1 MQIASA
7 AQMNAARSH
16 PNLSRE
22 FLGTFKIGQILPIFH
37 DFLVPGDKFEV
48 KSKMFSRFLPL
59 AVPSYVKLNY
69 RTLTV
74 FVPYHQIVDGYESFM
89 ANQKLFKGQ
98 NNSLPFMKL
107 STWWL
112 LMSNSSLGV
121 AEVGEVESGN
131 KYDFI
136 YVPTSGASQS
146 FTLTAK
152 GRYYYK
158 VLQSLGLNMPYTYF
172 ENYSTEVTVNITPL
186 LAFAHAYNCYMS
198 YSPNYNTS
206 ALSALLESV
215 KRSPNHELNY
225 QELNTILSSILLTY
239 EESFV
244 SSCWAQPY
252 FSQNP
257 TVSVANTFNDL
268 SENVFKTGT
277 PQAVSYSNGNGSYLI
292 SSVAGSASNSTI
304 NAAQIRLLL
313 KFDDYFRRSNY
324 AGSKD
329 IEQIYSRLGV
339 KIDDYKTRYPYFLN
353 ESFQEVAIGDVTS
366 TADTDGAPIGAY
378 AGKAIG
384 SDNASFVFEC
394 KDYGMLVTLAWFAPK
409 PTYYLGI
416 DKEYFRKEPFDFYT
430 PELDQGFPS
439 AVNMLQVW
447 GRGNDSFG
455 NTYGYIELYSEY
467 LFPRDQIIGDFSR
480 FEDYL
485 PWHFGRNLD
494 AVPGNSLSAQ
504 SDTVIY
510 VPQTGGYF
518 ERIFNIADPEA
529 VDQDSIMTH
538 IDFSVRTSR
547 PMKDRVGKSGLGDG
561 NLDIPALGSQIN

>member
-1 MQIASA
+1 
-7 AQMNAARSH
+7 MNAARSH

-37 DFLVPGDKFEV
+37 DYLVPGDKFEV

-69 RTLTV
+69 RTLTL
-74 FVPYHQIVDGYESFM
+74 FVPYHQVVDGYESFM

-98 NNSLPFMKL
+98 NNSLPYFNIR
-107 STWWL
+107 SWWE
-112 LMSNSSLGV
+112 LMANNSYGV
-121 AEVGEVESGN
+121 AELGEVESGN

-136 YVPTSGASQS
+136 SYPVSGSATSY
-146 FTLTAK
+146 TLTAK
-152 GRYYYK
+152 GRYFYK
-158 VLQSLGLNMPYTYF
+158 ILQSLGLNMPYAFYY
-172 ENYSTEVTVNITPL
+172 NYSTDVVLTITPL

-206 ALSALLESV
+206 ALSALLESI
-215 KRSPNHELNY
+215 KRSPNH
-225 QELNTILSSILLTY
+225 QVTAAELNTILSSILLTY

-252 FSQNP
+252 FSQNA
-257 TVSVANTFNDL
+257 TVPANNSFNDL
-268 SENVFKTGT
+268 TENVPSDRNVT
-277 PQAVSYSNGNGSYLI
+277 YSVGYGSSLNVQNNQI
-292 SSVAGSASNSTI
+292 INS
-304 NAAQIRLLL
+304 AQIRLLL

-339 KIDDYKTRYPYFLN
+339 KIDDYKNRYPYFLN
-353 ESFQEVAIGDVTS
+353 ESFQEVAIGDITS
-366 TADTDGAPIGAY
+366 TADTEGAPIGAY

-416 DKEYFRKEPFDFYT
+416 DKEYFRRQPFDFYT

-439 AVNMLQVW
+439 PVNLLQVW
-447 GRGNDSFG
+447 SRGNDSIG
-455 NTYGYIELYSEY
+455 NTYGYTELYSEY
-467 LFPRDQIIGDFSR
+467 LYARDQIVGDFSR

-485 PWHFGRNLD
+485 PWHFGRDLDSVPLNNLT
-494 AVPGNSLSAQ
+494 AQ

-510 VPQTGGYF
+510 IPQTGGYF
-518 ERIFNIADPEA
+518 ERIFNISDPEG

-538 IDFSVRTSR
+538 IDFSVSTNR

-561 NLDIPALGSQIN
+561 SLDIPALGSQIN

>member
-7 AQMNAARSH
+7 AQMNGAHSH

-37 DFLVPGDKFEV
+37 EYLVPGDKFEV
-48 KSKMFSRFLPL
+48 RSKMFSRFLPL

-74 FVPYHQIVDGYESFM
+74 FVPYHQVVDGYESFM
-89 ANQKLFKGQ
+89 ANQKMFKGQ
-98 NNSLPFMKL
+98 NNTLPYFNIR
-107 STWWL
+107 SWWE
-112 LMSNSSLGV
+112 LMANDTFGV
-121 AEVGEVESGN
+121 AELGEVESGV
-131 KYDFI
+131 KYDFVS
-136 YVPTSGASQS
+136 YPVSGAATSY
-146 FTLTAK
+146 TLTAK
-152 GRYYYK
+152 GRYFYK
-158 VLQSLGLNMPYTYF
+158 ILQSLGLVMPYAFYY
-172 ENYSTEVTVNITPL
+172 NYSIDVVLNITPL

-206 ALSALLESV
+206 ALSSLLESI
-215 KRSPNHELNY
+215 KRSPNH
-225 QELNTILSSILLTY
+225 QVTASELNTILSSILLTY

-244 SSCWAQPY
+244 SSCWSQPY

-257 TVSVANTFNDL
+257 TVSVANTFSDV
-268 SENVFKTGT
+268 SEQVLKNLNPKDVI
-277 PQAVSYSNGNGSYLI
+277 YSSNSGSY
-292 SSVAGSASNSTI
+292 VPATANFNI
-304 NAAQIRLLL
+304 NAAQVRLLL

-366 TADTDGAPIGAY
+366 TADTEGAVIGAY

-416 DKEYFRKEPFDFYT
+416 DKEYFRRQPFDFYT

-439 AVNMLQVW
+439 AVNLLQVW
-447 GRGNDSFG
+447 SRGNDSIG
-455 NTYGYIELYSEY
+455 STYGYTELYSEY
-467 LFPRDQIIGDFSR
+467 LYPRDQIVGDFSR
-480 FEDYL
+480 FEDYS
-485 PWHFGRNLD
+485 PWHFGRDLD
-494 AVPGNSLSAQ
+494 TVSGSTLTAQ

-510 VPQTGGYF
+510 IPQTGGYF
-518 ERIFNIADPEA
+518 ERIFNIADPEG

>member
-1 MQIASA
+1 MNLHSMQVASA
-7 AQMNAARSH
+7 AQMNSARSH

-74 FVPYHQIVDGYESFM
+74 FVPYHQVVDGYESFM

-98 NNSLPFMKL
+98 NNTLPFMKL
-107 STWWL
+107 STWWM
-112 LMSNSSLGV
+112 LMSNESLGV
-121 AEVGEVESGN
+121 AEVGEVESGV
-131 KYDFI
+131 KYDFTF
-136 YVPTSGASQS
+136 VPTTGSAES

-152 GRYYYK
+152 GRYFNK
-158 VLQSLGLNMPYTYF
+158 VLQGLGLNMPYTYY
-172 ENYSTEVTVNITPL
+172 ENYSQDVTVNITPL

-206 ALSALLESV
+206 ALSSLLESI
-215 KRSPNHELNY
+215 KRSPNHEVNY
-225 QELNTILSSILLTY
+225 QELHTLLSSILLTY

-244 SSCWAQPY
+244 SSCWASPY
-252 FSQNP
+252 YSQNSA
-257 TVSVANTFNDL
+257 VSVSNQFYDL
-268 SENVFKTGT
+268 QESVIGTNPKNVNYT
-277 PQAVSYSNGNGSYLI
+277 
-292 SSVAGSASNSTI
+292 AGSGAYNSSGSNNIS
-304 NAAQIRLLL
+304 AAQIRLLL

-366 TADTDGAPIGAY
+366 TADTEGAPIGAY

-384 SDNASFVFEC
+384 SDNASFVFAC

-416 DKEYFRKEPFDFYT
+416 DKEYFRREPFDFYT

-439 AVNMLQVW
+439 PVNLLQIW

-455 NTYGYIELYSEY
+455 STYGYTELYSEY
-467 LFPRDQIIGDFSR
+467 LYPRDQIIGDFSR
-480 FEDYL
+480 FNDYL
-485 PWHFGRNLD
+485 PWHFGRDLD
-494 AVPGNSLSAQ
+494 SLPVNSLSAQ

-529 VDQDSIMTH
+529 ADQDSIMTH
-538 IDFSVRTSR
+538 IDFFVRTSR

-561 NLDIPALGSQIN
+561 DLDIPALGSQIN

>member
-1 MQIASA
+1 MNLHSMQIASA

-74 FVPYHQIVDGYESFM
+74 FVPYHQVVDGYESFM

-98 NNSLPFMKL
+98 TNKLPYFDIA
-107 STWWL
+107 SWWE
-112 LMSNSSLGV
+112 LMSVSTYGV

-131 KYDFI
+131 KYDFVS
-136 YVPTSGASQS
+136 YPSGSGSAQS
-146 FTLTAK
+146 YTLTAK

-158 VLQSLGLNMPYTYF
+158 VLQSLGLNMPYAYYYGYET
-172 ENYSTEVTVNITPL
+172 SPTLNITPL

-206 ALSALLESV
+206 ALSSLLESI
-215 KRSPNHELNY
+215 KRSPDHRVTAS
-225 QELNTILSSILLTY
+225 ELNTILSSILLTY

-252 FSQNP
+252 YSQNP
-257 TVSVANTFNDL
+257 TVAASNQYSDL
-268 SENVFKTGT
+268 DFKVVPNKPVYYASNLGGDIF
-277 PQAVSYSNGNGSYLI
+277 PQAGA
-292 SSVAGSASNSTI
+292 SV

-384 SDNASFVFEC
+384 SDNASFVFDC

-416 DKEYFRKEPFDFYT
+416 DKEYFRREPFEFYT

-439 AVNMLQVW
+439 AVNALQIW
-447 GRGNDSFG
+447 GRGSSEIG
-455 NTYGYIELYSEY
+455 NTFGYTPLYSEY
-467 LFPRDQIIGDFSR
+467 LFGHDQIVGDFSR
-480 FEDYL
+480 FDDYL

-494 AVPGNSLSAQ
+494 SLTVNNISAQ

>member
-7 AQMNAARSH
+7 AQMNDARSH

-37 DFLVPGDKFEV
+37 DYLVPGDKFEV

-74 FVPYHQIVDGYESFM
+74 FVPYHQVVDGYESFM
-89 ANQKLFKGQ
+89 SNQKYFKGQ
-98 NNSLPFMKL
+98 NNSLPYFNIR
-107 STWWL
+107 SWWE
-112 LMSNSSLGV
+112 LMATDTYGV
-121 AEVGEVESGN
+121 AELGEVESGV
-131 KYDFI
+131 KYDFVS
-136 YVPTSGASQS
+136 YPVSGAATSY
-146 FTLTAK
+146 TLTAK

-158 VLQSLGLNMPYTYF
+158 ILQSLGIVMPYAFYY
-172 ENYSTEVTVNITPL
+172 NYSIDVVLNITPL

-206 ALSALLESV
+206 ALSSLLESI
-215 KRSPNHELNY
+215 KRSPNH
-225 QELNTILSSILLTY
+225 QVSASELNTILSSILLTY

-244 SSCWAQPY
+244 SSCWASPY

-257 TVSVANTFNDL
+257 TVSVVNTYSDL
-268 SENVFKTGT
+268 TEQVLKNLNPKDVT
-277 PQAVSYSNGNGSYLI
+277 YS
-292 SSVAGSASNSTI
+292 SNSGAYVPATSNFNI
-304 NAAQIRLLL
+304 NAAQVRLLL

-366 TADTDGAPIGAY
+366 TADTEGAVIGAY

-416 DKEYFRKEPFDFYT
+416 DKEYFRRQPFDFYT

-439 AVNMLQVW
+439 AVNLLQVW
-447 GRGNDSFG
+447 SRGNDSIG
-455 NTYGYIELYSEY
+455 STYGYTELYSEY
-467 LFPRDQIIGDFSR
+467 LYPRDQIVGDFSR
-480 FEDYL
+480 FEDYY
-485 PWHFGRNLD
+485 PWHFGRDLD
-494 AVPGNSLSAQ
+494 SISGTTLTAQ
-504 SDTVIY
+504 SDNVIY
-510 VPQTGGYF
+510 IPQTGGYF
-518 ERIFNIADPEA
+518 ERIFNIADPEG

-538 IDFSVRTSR
+538 IDFSVRTFR

>member
-7 AQMNAARSH
+7 AQMNSARSH

-37 DFLVPGDKFEV
+37 DFLVPGDNFEV

-74 FVPYHQIVDGYESFM
+74 FVPYHQVVDGYESFM

-98 NNSLPFMKL
+98 NNTLPFMKIV
-107 STWWL
+107 TWWL
-112 LMSNSSLGV
+112 CMNNSSYGL
-121 AEVGEVESGN
+121 AEIGEVESGN
-131 KYDFI
+131 TYDFVYI
-136 YVPTSGASQS
+136 PASGPSEAY
-146 FTLTAK
+146 TLTAK
-152 GRYYYK
+152 GRYFNK
-158 VLQSLGLNMPYTYF
+158 ILQSLGLVMPHVYKQG
-172 ENYSTEVTVNITPL
+172 YSTEVTVNITPL

-206 ALSALLESV
+206 ALSALLESI
-215 KRSPNHELNY
+215 KRAPNHELNY
-225 QELNTILSSILLTY
+225 QELHTILSSILLTY

-244 SSCWAQPY
+244 SSCWSQPY

-257 TVSVANTFNDL
+257 TVSVTNTFYDVQESSIKNNPKL
-268 SENVFKTGT
+268 VN
-277 PQAVSYSNGNGSYLI
+277 YSADQGSYVT
-292 SSVAGSASNSTI
+292 SAGAGSTF

-366 TADTDGAPIGAY
+366 TADTESAPVGSY

-409 PTYYLGI
+409 PVYYLGI
-416 DKEYFRKEPFDFYT
+416 DKEYFRLQPFDFYN

-439 AVNMLQVW
+439 PVNQLQVW
-447 GRGNDSFG
+447 SRGNDAFG
-455 NTYGYIELYSEY
+455 NTFGYTELYSEY
-467 LFPRDQIIGDFSR
+467 LYPRDQIVGDFSR
-480 FEDYL
+480 FQDYL
-485 PWHFGRNLD
+485 PWHFGRDLD
-494 AVPGNSLSAQ
+494 SLEVSESGFTAQ
-504 SDTVIY
+504 CDTVIY
-510 VPQTGGYF
+510 IPQTGSYF
-518 ERIFNIADPEA
+518 ERIFNIADAEE